1 MACCSLIVAENCA
14 LKLTTLA
21 ERTPKCMPTDWAFF
35 RYTSTSRST
44 TFSQLENADWSGGI
58 GTILVSLS
66 SVGLISA
73 SVSRLTEQE
82 LAIAVVTGTDSGSTL
97 ACRARRDGGGG
108 GDDDAVTVRA
118 ATVLS
123 VSSCSRDGFSCNEA
137 GSGLGHWRCAMW
149 RMSNVEAAVFLLI
162 VAAIEALAVY
172 AAW

>member
-1 MACCSLIVAENCA
+1 M
-14 LKLTTLA
+14 
-21 ERTPKCMPTDWAFF
+21 
-35 RYTSTSRST
+35 
-44 TFSQLENADWSGGI
+44 
-58 GTILVSLS
+58 S
-66 SVGLISA
+66 SSNVGLISA

-149 RMSNVEAAVFLLI
+149 RMSNAQALLFVVVVVAAVSLMLW
-162 VAAIEALAVY
+162 LPT
-172 AAW
+172 

>member
-1 MACCSLIVAENCA
+1 M
-14 LKLTTLA
+14 
-21 ERTPKCMPTDWAFF
+21 
-35 RYTSTSRST
+35 
-44 TFSQLENADWSGGI
+44 
-58 GTILVSLS
+58 S
-66 SVGLISA
+66 SSNVGLISA

-149 RMSNVEAAVFLLI
+149 RMSNAQAPIFL
-162 VAAIEALAVY
+162 AAIVIAFAILVMLA
-172 AAW
+172 

>member
-1 MACCSLIVAENCA
+1 M
-14 LKLTTLA
+14 
-21 ERTPKCMPTDWAFF
+21 DWAFF

-44 TFSQLENADWSGGI
+44 TFSQWENADCSGGI
-58 GTILVSLS
+58 GTILVSS
-66 SVGLISA
+66 SNVGLISA

-149 RMSNVEAAVFLLI
+149 RMSNAQALI
-162 VAAIEALAVY
+162 FVAAIVIAFAILVLLA
-172 AAW
+172 